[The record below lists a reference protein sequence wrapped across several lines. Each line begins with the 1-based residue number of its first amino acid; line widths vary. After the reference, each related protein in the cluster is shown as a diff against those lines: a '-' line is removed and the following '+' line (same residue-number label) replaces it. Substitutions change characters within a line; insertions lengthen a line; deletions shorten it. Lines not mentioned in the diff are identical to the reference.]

1 MYKLLYITDSH
12 WRDTNP
18 RSRVDNYF
26 ESLLEKHMEF
36 AKMCQKIDPDQIWHG
51 GDFFDGPRQ
60 TMRVLLACI
69 KFINASMADS
79 QKSCPWHILVGN
91 HPWQGRW
98 EDWKDKSALTVLEQ
112 IQHVFVHEDAHMARI
127 GHNFLVRME
136 HIQLVEKAVPW
147 PHVTFEEY
155 VADEKRRWNAN
166 VILCSDYHPFQ
177 GHKIVD
183 GVHFIAPGAISR
195 GTRAESDVN
204 RTPRAALIRV
214 HDNELSVKFIPFK
227 SAKPGHEVIDT
238 SVDLSQETIDKR
250 KAEFCEAVEL
260 LKTLSDKLQFY
271 NIEDVVEVVA
281 QHTTA
286 QRKVVE
292 RCLRHLSGISS
303 TN

>member
-1 MYKLLYITDSH
+1 MYSILYITDSH
-12 WRDTNP
+12 LKVSNP
-18 RSRVDNYF
+18 VARLDNYF
-26 ESLLEKHMEF
+26 ESLLLKHDEF
-36 AKMCQKIDPDQIWHG
+36 ARMCIKFDPDQVWHG

-60 TMRVLLACI
+60 TMRMLLAVI
-69 KFINASMADS
+69 EFINKS
-79 QKSCPWHILVGN
+79 QNRHKSGYWHVLVGN

-98 EDWKDKSALTVLEQ
+98 EDWKGSSALTVLERLGM
-112 IQHVFVHEDAHMARI
+112 IFTHEDCHMTRI
-127 GHNFLVRME
+127 GPKHLMRME
-136 HIQLVEKAVPW
+136 HIQLVEKPVPW
-147 PHVTFEEY
+147 EHVTFEEY
-155 VADEKRRWNAN
+155 AEDEERRYGAN

-177 GHKIVD
+177 GHKIVN

-195 GTRAESDVN
+195 GTRAESDIN
-204 RTPRAALIRV
+204 RIPRAALIRT
-214 HDNELSVKFIPFK
+214 DGEDLSVKFIPFK
-227 SAKPGHEVIDT
+227 TAKPGIEVIDT
-238 SVDLSQETIDKR
+238 SVDLSQETIDER

-292 RCLRHLSGISS
+292 RCLRHLSGLSS